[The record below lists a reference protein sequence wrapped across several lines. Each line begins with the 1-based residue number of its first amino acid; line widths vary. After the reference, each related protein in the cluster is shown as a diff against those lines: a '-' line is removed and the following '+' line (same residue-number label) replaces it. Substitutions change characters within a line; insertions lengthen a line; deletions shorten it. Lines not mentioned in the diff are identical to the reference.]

1 MTHNLDQKQTFI
13 ELRAKNNSFAKIAEQ
28 IGVSKPTLIKWAQD
42 DQTARGIHN
51 LNALFI
57 DEIQEKQRIGT
68 QHRLAIFGDILQRAK
83 EELATRDLSE
93 VPTDKL
99 VSLII
104 KTTNAIKADE
114 QPLIIKGNREFG
126 LVQLSHDRTWQI

>member
-42 DQTARGIHN
+42 DQTARDIHN

-68 QHRLAIFGDILQRAK
+68 QHRLAIFGEVLHRATD
-83 EELATRDLSE
+83 ELAMRDLSE

-99 VSLII
+99 MLLII
-104 KTTNAIKADE
+104 KTTTAIKADE
-114 QPLIIKGNREFG
+114 QPLVIKGDREFG
-126 LVQLSHDRTWQI
+126 LVQLTHDKKWQI

>member
-42 DQTARGIHN
+42 DQTARDIHN

-57 DEIQEKQRIGT
+57 DEIQEKQRIST
-68 QHRLAIFGDILQRAK
+68 QYRLAIFGEVLHRVTD
-83 EELATRDLSE
+83 ELATRDLSE

-99 VSLII
+99 VLLII
-104 KTTNAIKADE
+104 KTTTAIKADE
-114 QPLIIKGNREFG
+114 QPLIIKGDREFG
-126 LVQLSHDRTWQI
+126 LVELTHDKTWRM